1 MSAIRFPRRVRAS
14 LVDALQSEYPSRIR
28 HSIVEAMASKY
39 PRRVRNSVAEAI
51 NSEKLQV
58 KNRWGWLVTF
68 CTFLII
74 LPVTGIL
81 SAFGVIFVKLQ
92 KEFQISDLA
101 VGWIGS
107 LAFGI
112 MFAASPFSTCLFK
125 RFGHRVVTIIGV
137 LLCSGGLLLS
147 SFMPDPHLLFLT
159 YSLLFGVGS
168 NFIDNTSL
176 NLVGAYF
183 PRKNSARS
191 TCFATLGWSVGS
203 LALNPGL
210 EFLSDEV
217 GWRNTFRI
225 CSGALFVIGM
235 ISALTFR
242 PPPQKYSDMIAKMER
257 ERQLQK
263 LMRKESNACAG
274 EASSK
279 AVADGDGEE
288 KSGNSGESC
297 SGQGSEYQPIGQD
310 QKHTL
315 KQNLRSF
322 ARAFKAPGFVLWFTA
337 NIVMNIS
344 LIFPF
349 VNMIKF
355 MTTIGI
361 TEEEGSF
368 VLTIVGTADLG
379 GRLGSAFFG
388 DHLPVKSVY
397 VYPVCSTIMAAATF
411 CLLLINSLT
420 GMYAFSIV
428 IGICT
433 GVVNSM
439 LFKAVMDMYGSNLV
453 AESWTF
459 TLLAAGV
466 GISVGPTVAGAAY
479 DYTQKFDIA
488 FYVGGAMFVLASVL
502 TLAIPFVQRYKGWVP
517 QVITKNDS
525 SSSMTTTSIE
535 TVDTG
540 EEIVKECVWVA

>member
-14 LVDALQSEYPSRIR
+14 FADAFQSEYPSRIR
-28 HSIVEAMASKY
+28 HSIVEAMATKY
-39 PRRVRNSVAEAI
+39 PRRVRHSIVEAL
-51 NSEKLQV
+51 NSEQLQV

-74 LPVTGIL
+74 TPVTGIL
-81 SAFGVIFVKLQ
+81 SAFGVIFIKLQ
-92 KEFQISDLA
+92 KEFEISDLE

-125 RFGHRVVTIIGV
+125 RFGHRLITIIGV
-137 LLCSGGLLLS
+137 LLCSGGLLVS
-147 SFMPDPHLLFLT
+147 SFVPHPHLLFLT

-203 LALNPGL
+203 LTLNPGL
-210 EFLSDEV
+210 EYLSNV
-217 GWRNTFRI
+217 IGWR
-225 CSGALFVIGM
+225 GAFQVCAGGLFVIGM
-235 ISALTFR
+235 LSAITFR
-242 PPPQKYSDMIAKMER
+242 PPPQKYADMIARMER
-257 ERQLQK
+257 ERHLQK
-263 LMRKESNACAG
+263 LMRKESTSGIAG
-274 EASSK
+274 ESS
-279 AVADGDGEE
+279 GGSE
-288 KSGNSGESC
+288 SGPSGG
-297 SGQGSEYQPIGQD
+297 GQGSEYQHID
-310 QKHTL
+310 HKKHTL
-315 KQNLRSF
+315 KQNLGNF
-322 ARAFKAPGFVLWFTA
+322 IKAFKAPGIVLWFLA
-337 NIVMNIS
+337 NIAMNLS

-361 TEEEGSF
+361 EEAKGSF
-368 VLTIVGTADLG
+368 ILTMMGVADLI
-379 GRLGSAFFG
+379 GRSGSAFFG
-388 DHLPVKSVY
+388 DYLPIKSIY
-397 VYPVCSTIMAAATF
+397 VYPVCTAVMAVATF
-411 CLLLINSLT
+411 CLLLINSIN

-428 IGICT
+428 VGLCT

-439 LFKAVMDMYGSNLV
+439 LFKACMDLFGSNIV

-459 TLLAAGV
+459 TLLGAGV

-488 FYVGGAMFVLASVL
+488 FYVGGGMFIIATLL
-502 TLAIPFVQRYKGWVP
+502 TIAIPLVQKRKGWIP

-525 SSSMTTTSIE
+525 SSSMATTSTRE
-535 TVDTG
+535 EGDVEDG
-540 EEIVKECVWVA
+540 DEIVEEYVWVV